1 MVLDAFGPVVP
12 TASTLST
19 LRRCPLFSGLDES
32 ALTDVAAR
40 AQVNTVKQNEVIIQ
54 QGETSPLL
62 RVVSSGLLKMFIIAP
77 SGSRMILDLIRPG
90 DSFGLDMCMGGVASQ
105 ATVDAVAESEVVV
118 LEGGEF
124 LRLAK
129 SYSPLLTSTIES
141 MAGLIQRRTS
151 QVTDLV
157 FLELHQRIAKLLLG
171 LLPTSTSMDK
181 TDKKESVVTLRL
193 TLPDLAAVVGGEPEA
208 VREAVLTFQ
217 ELGYIELLGGRGIGI
232 RQPEALRDHLS
243 QGGSWAQLT
252 QRTFHDVLTGLP
264 NRAFFHMRA
273 SSALARHQATGQI
286 GAILFVD
293 LDDFK
298 KVNDTMGHAAGDE
311 LLIQVVERLRQSIRP
326 SDTPA
331 RFGGDEFGILLEDM
345 RSIDNAAVIAQ
356 RVVDS
361 LKQPFRLSGGHA
373 SVQAS
378 VGVAVFEGSDDI
390 SLEALIEIADKAMY
404 AAKQLGKGRYV
415 VYGADVIR

>member
-1 MVLDAFGPVVP
+1 MALDAFGPVVP
-12 TASTLST
+12 TSSTLST
-19 LRRCPLFSGLDES
+19 MRRCALFSALDET
-32 ALTDVAAR
+32 ALTDIAAR
-40 AQVNTVKQNEVIIQ
+40 TEAATFK
-54 QGETSPLL
+54 QGEVVIRQGENSPFL
-62 RVVSSGLLKMFIIAP
+62 RVLSEGLLKMYITAP

-90 DSFGLDMCMGGVASQ
+90 DSFGLDMCIGGSASQ
-105 ATVDAVAESEVVV
+105 ATVDAVATSQVVL

-124 LRLAK
+124 LRLAR
-129 SYSPLLTSTIES
+129 SYSPLLTSTIAS

-171 LLPTSTSMDK
+171 LLPASKAEDK
-181 TDKKESVVTLRL
+181 EESVVTLRL
-193 TLPDLAAVVGGEPEA
+193 TLPDLAAVVGGEPDA

-217 ELGYIELLGGRGIGI
+217 ELGYIELLGGRGIAI
-232 RQPEALRDHLS
+232 RHPEALRDHLS
-243 QGGSWAQLT
+243 KGGSWAQLT

-273 SSALARHQATGQI
+273 SSALTRHQAAGQI
-286 GAILFVD
+286 GAVLFVD

-311 LLIQVVERLRQSIRP
+311 LLIQVVQRLRESIRP

-378 VGVAVFEGSDDI
+378 VGVAVFEGSDNI
-390 SLEALIEIADKAMY
+390 TIEALIEIADKAMY

>member
-12 TASTLST
+12 TASTLATMRS
-19 LRRCPLFSGLDES
+19 CALFSALDET

-40 AQVNTVKQNEVIIQ
+40 TEVATFKKGEVVIQ
-54 QGETSPLL
+54 QGDASQFLH
-62 RVVSSGLLKMFIIAP
+62 VVSSGLLKMYITAP

-90 DSFGLDMCMGGVASQ
+90 DSFGLDMCLGGSVSQ
-105 ATVDAVAESEVVV
+105 ATVDAVATSQVV
-118 LEGGEF
+118 LLEGSEL

-129 SYSPLLTSTIES
+129 SYSPLLTSTITS

-171 LLPTSTSMDK
+171 LLPANK
-181 TDKKESVVTLRL
+181 TEDKKEAVVTLRL
-193 TLPDLAAVVGGEPEA
+193 TLPDLAAVVGGEPDA

-217 ELGYIELLGGRGIGI
+217 ELGYIELLGGRGIAI

-264 NRAFFHMRA
+264 NRAFFQMRA
-273 SSALARHQATGQI
+273 SSALTRHQASGQI

-311 LLIQVVERLRQSIRP
+311 LLIQVVQRLRESIRP

-345 RSIDNAAVIAQ
+345 RSIHNAAVIAQ

-361 LKQPFRLSGGHA
+361 MKQPFRLSGGHA

-378 VGVAVFEGSDDI
+378 VGVAVFEGSDGMT
-390 SLEALIEIADKAMY
+390 LEALLEIADQAMY

>member
-1 MVLDAFGPVVP
+1 MALDAFGPVVP
-12 TASTLST
+12 TSSTLSS
-19 LRRCPLFSGLDES
+19 LRRCVLFSALEET

-40 AQVNTVKQNEVIIQ
+40 AEMTMYKQGEVILN
-54 QGETSPLL
+54 QGEASPFL
-62 RVVSSGLLKMFIIAP
+62 RVLSGGLLKMYITAP

-90 DSFGLDMCMGGVASQ
+90 DSFGLDMCMGGSVSQ
-105 ATVDAVAESEVVV
+105 ATVDAVADSQVVA
-118 LEGGEF
+118 LEGSEF

-129 SYSPLLTSTIES
+129 SYSLLLTSTITS
-141 MAGLIQRRTS
+141 MATLVQRRTS

-171 LLPTSTSMDK
+171 LLPASAAPDK
-181 TDKKESVVTLRL
+181 TESVVTLRL

-217 ELGYIELLGGRGIGI
+217 ELGYIELLGGRGIAI

-243 QGGSWAQLT
+243 KGGSWAQLT

-273 SSALARHQATGQI
+273 SSALTRHQASGQV

-311 LLIQVVERLRQSIRP
+311 LLIQVVDRLRQSIRP

-331 RFGGDEFGILLEDM
+331 RFGGDEFGVLLEDM
-345 RSIDNAAVIAQ
+345 RSIRNAAVVAQ

-378 VGVAVFEGSDDI
+378 VGVAVFEGSDDVT
-390 SLEALIEIADKAMY
+390 LDALIEIADKAMY

>member
-1 MVLDAFGPVVP
+1 MALDAFGPVVP
-12 TASTLST
+12 TSSTLSS
-19 LRRCPLFSGLDES
+19 LRRCVLFSALEET

-40 AQVNTVKQNEVIIQ
+40 AEMTTYKQGEVILN
-54 QGETSPLL
+54 QGEPSPFL
-62 RVVSSGLLKMFIIAP
+62 RVLSGGLLKMYITAP

-90 DSFGLDMCMGGVASQ
+90 DSFGLDMCMGGSVSQ
-105 ATVDAVAESEVVV
+105 ASVDAVADSQVVV
-118 LEGGEF
+118 LEGSEF

-129 SYSPLLTSTIES
+129 SYSLLLTSTITS
-141 MAGLIQRRTS
+141 MATLVQRRTS

-171 LLPTSTSMDK
+171 LLPASATP
-181 TDKKESVVTLRL
+181 DKKESVVTLRL

-217 ELGYIELLGGRGIGI
+217 ELGYIELLGGRGIAI

-243 QGGSWAQLT
+243 KGGSWAQLT

-273 SSALARHQATGQI
+273 SSALTRHQAAGQV

-311 LLIQVVERLRQSIRP
+311 LLIQVVDRLRECIRP

-345 RSIDNAAVIAQ
+345 RSIHNAAVVARRI
-356 RVVDS
+356 VES

-378 VGVAVFEGSDDI
+378 VGVAVFEGSDDVT
-390 SLEALIEIADKAMY
+390 LDALIEIADKAMY